1 MIKPLLSELPI
12 YNQAAQGWPWSKQ
25 TDIAVYDPQ
34 KTYPKIS
41 IITASY
47 NQGKFIEETIRSVL
61 LQNYPNL
68 EYIIIDGGSTD
79 ESVEIIKKYAAWI
92 TYWVSEPD
100 KGQTHAINKGFKKA
114 TGEITNWLNSDDV
127 LCPNSLFHIANK
139 FMEDEKIQ
147 FVFGDLIVFD
157 DNKKGEKEVSY
168 NASRKFDNL
177 NVRALFSF
185 PYGQPS
191 SYYKR
196 SLFEQIGYLD
206 ESFNF
211 TMDVDFF
218 VRIALNHEMHQIPE
232 FICKFRFHAESK
244 TCTIGDVREREY
256 CKVFSKVLRSF
267 PFTQPWIDE
276 MRRLG
281 YYEEGEECY
290 SPVSRS
296 FQKEDIHYAFASLMV
311 RMGINAYNE
320 NDFKKAVEI
329 INYVQKS
336 NPKVFKEHHLS
347 GLSTRARILT
357 YSIPNKLYQAVKR

>member
-1 MIKPLLSELPI
+1 LNIKTKK
-12 YNQAAQGWPWSKQ
+12 GWPWDEKEYLAKNLNK
-25 TDIAVYDPQ
+25 DIN
-34 KTYPKIS
+34 YPKIS
-41 IITASY
+41 IITPSY

-79 ESVEIIKKYAAWI
+79 ESVEIIKKYAPWI

-100 KGQTHAINKGFKKA
+100 NGQTHAINKGFKKA

-127 LCPNSLFHIANK
+127 LCPNALFHIANK

-157 DNKKGEKEVSY
+157 DNNNRGEKEVSY

-177 NVRALFSF
+177 NIRALFSF
-185 PYGQPS
+185 PYGQPA

-196 SLFEQIGYLD
+196 SLFEEIGYLD

-218 VRIALNHEMHQIPE
+218 VRIALNHEMHQIPD
-232 FICKFRFHAESK
+232 FICKFRLHSESK

-256 CKVFSKVLRSF
+256 CKVFSKILRSF
-267 PFTQPWIDE
+267 PFTKTWIDD

-281 YYEEGEECY
+281 YYEEGQAFY
-290 SPVSRS
+290 KPIS
-296 FQKEDIHYAFASLMV
+296 FSFKKEDIHYAFANLMV
-311 RMGINAYNE
+311 RMGMNAYNE
-320 NDFKKAVEI
+320 KDFKKAVEI
-329 INYVQKS
+329 IDYVKKS
-336 NPKVFKEHHLS
+336 NPKVFKEHNLAR
-347 GLSTRARILT
+347 LSTRARILT
-357 YSIPNKLYQAVKR
+357 YSIPNKLYQAVKRQ